1 MLGFSDKILS
11 AWKHFTDGADIGR
24 NMFDTVDNGHIR
36 LAENNIAVF
45 AHQFYNEY
53 LFTDIPHFVE
63 MFNMKMQDTF
73 QSGLGNGKNL
83 AAVDVF
89 AQQHAEVRRYSRI
102 GRRIICQ
109 INQWQR
115 GTGRNQQFVIG
126 TIILNA
132 ENQCIRFRLINFI
145 NTSSRQCLR
154 EFIYDIRYNKS
165 I

>member
-1 MLGFSDKILS
+1 MLCFGDKIRS
-11 AWKHFTDGADIGR
+11 SRENFPDRTYIGR
-24 NMFDTVDNGHIR
+24 NMLDAVNDCHIR
-36 LAENNIAVF
+36 LTENDIAVF
-45 AHQFYNEY
+45 AHQFHNKYF
-53 LFTDIPHFVE
+53 LTDIPHLIE

-73 QSGLGNGKNL
+73 QSGLGNGKNF
-83 AAVDVF
+83 AAVDMF

-126 TIILNA
+126 TVILNA
-132 ENQCIRFRLINFI
+132 ENQSIRFRLINFI

-154 EFIYDIRYNKS
+154 EFICDIGYNKS